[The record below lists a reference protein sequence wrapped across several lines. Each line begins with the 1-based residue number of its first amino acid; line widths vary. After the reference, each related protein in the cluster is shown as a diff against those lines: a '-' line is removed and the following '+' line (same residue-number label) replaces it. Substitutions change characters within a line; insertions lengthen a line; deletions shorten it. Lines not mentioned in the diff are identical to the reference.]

1 MLLVVATIGA
11 GPAPKTAAPAASS
24 RLPIY
29 ESAVGLSPGFRDL
42 GWAPRT
48 LARGAPASFDFS
60 GKAGWIVGHDELKSR
75 FGELIFRIRQ
85 PALFGDFL
93 EVRLDSPVTTFPKV
107 PLSKGKQRTLA
118 DGWVEVTL
126 PMTELNPGAAGFQAI
141 VFQAAK
147 EVPHDRVLFDGL
159 VLTAAAVQTRV
170 VRMTVDCGSSRH
182 PISPLIY
189 GTANGDAGWWELG
202 TTARRWGGNPNS
214 RYNWRIG
221 NVWNTGKDYFFRNT
235 DYGNQPGQAWLTWL
249 QADIDHH
256 AASALTIPALG
267 WVAKDNSS
275 YSFPVSRL
283 GPQQQQASENPD
295 MGNGVNPAGQPLKP
309 LGPEM
314 TSVAAPPEFVGEW
327 VRTIAQKGL
336 AKEISMYIIDNEPTL
351 WQDTHRD
358 VHPAPVSYDELLE
371 RTIRY
376 GSAVR
381 SADPKATIAG
391 FAGWGWTSLFFSAA
405 DMTGAVHRD
414 RLTHGT
420 TALLPWWL
428 KRVHEYEQHT
438 GVRLIDVLDV
448 HWYPQ
453 GKDIYQG
460 GDGATDPASAALRI
474 RSVRSLWDPT
484 YKDESWIDEEPKLI
498 PRLRAWIEEYDP
510 GLRIS
515 IGEYNF
521 GGERHM
527 SGGLAQAEALGR
539 FANEGIYSAFYW
551 TFPPV
556 NSPAYWAFR
565 AYRNFDGQGG
575 RFLDES
581 VKARALDPLASIF
594 ASRATDG
601 HQVLVLLN
609 TSPEMAARA
618 QIELVQCAAPGS
630 VNAFVYTGGKEGFTS
645 APGASPGQQLVQDLP
660 PYSMTVLDLRPKH

>member
-1 MLLVVATIGA
+1 MLLVATIGA
-11 GPAPKTAAPAASS
+11 GPAVKPSPPAAAA
-24 RLPIY
+24 RLPVF
-29 ESAVGLSPGFRDL
+29 ESVIGLAPGFRDL

-60 GKAGWIVGHDELKSR
+60 GKAGWIAGHDELKSR
-75 FGELIFRIRQ
+75 FGELIFRIHQ
-85 PALFGDFL
+85 PASFGDFL
-93 EVRLDSPVTTFPKV
+93 DVRLDSSVTVFPRV

-126 PMTELNPGAAGFQAI
+126 PMTELNPGAAAFNAI
-141 VFQAAK
+141 VFQAAR
-147 EVPHDRVLFDGL
+147 EVAHDRVLMDGV

-170 VRMTVDCGSSRH
+170 VRMTVDCTASRH
-182 PISPLIY
+182 PISQLIY
-189 GTANGDAGWWELG
+189 GTANGDNGWWELG

-221 NVWNTGKDYFFRNT
+221 NVWNTGNDYFFRNT
-235 DYGNQPGQAWLTWL
+235 DYGNQPGPAWLTWL
-249 QADIDHH
+249 QSDIDHH
-256 AASALTIPALG
+256 VASALTVPALG

-275 YSFPVSRL
+275 YSFPVSRF
-283 GPQQQQASENPD
+283 GAQQQQAHENQD
-295 MGNGVNPAGQPLKP
+295 MGNGVNQAGQPIKP
-309 LGPEM
+309 AGPEM
-314 TSVAAPPEFVGEW
+314 TSVPAPPEFVSEW
-327 VRTIAQKGL
+327 VKTIAAKGL
-336 AKEISMYIIDNEPTL
+336 TREISMYIIDNEPTL

-358 VHPAPVSYDELLE
+358 VHPNAVTYDELLD

-376 GSAVR
+376 ASAVR
-381 SADPKATIAG
+381 AADPKATIAG

-405 DMTGAVHRD
+405 DLTGRVHSD

-420 TALLPWWL
+420 TPLLPWWL
-428 KRVHEYEQHT
+428 RRVREQEQRT

-453 GKDIYQG
+453 GKDIYSG
-460 GDGATDPASAALRI
+460 GNGATDPASAALRI

-498 PRLRAWIEEYDP
+498 PRLKAWIEDNDP
-510 GLRIS
+510 GLKIS

-521 GGERHM
+521 GGEKHM

-539 FANEGIYSAFYW
+539 FGNEGIYSAFYW

-556 NSPAYWAFR
+556 NSPSYWAFR

-594 ASRATDG
+594 ASRSSDG

-609 TSPEMAARA
+609 TSPEMAAKA
-618 QIELVQCAAPGS
+618 QIDLLQCAAPGT
-630 VNAFVYTGGKEGFTS
+630 VNAFVYTGGSEGFVS

-660 PYSMTVLDLRPKH
+660 PYSMTVLDLRPKR